1 MMRKRDEGYA
11 LAFVLVVVVVIC
23 LVAVSMMTVSLRNL
37 EAQTASVERM
47 KDKYEA
53 QGIVEQIVSS
63 IDLEFKCAKLAVAHP
78 VESSLEYHFRELN
91 SAVKDVEVNVAN
103 ATEGNSFTA
112 KLVISALSNDGSVQV
127 NAVIAI
133 VANVTDGTNEY
144 IVSNPNVTYISHEV
158 VSNGGGA

>member
-63 IDLEFKCAKLAVAHP
+63 IDSEFKCAKLAAEHP
-78 VESSLEYHFRELN
+78 VESSLEDHFSELN

-158 VSNGGGA
+158 VSTGGGA

>member
-1 MMRKRDEGYA
+1 MKKRDEGYA

-63 IDLEFKCAKLAVAHP
+63 IDSGFKCAKLAAEHP
-78 VESSLEYHFRELN
+78 VESSLEDHFSKLN
-91 SAVKDVEVNVAN
+91 SAVKTVKVDVAN
-103 ATEGNSFTA
+103 ASGGNSFTA
-112 KLVISALSNDGSVQV
+112 KMTINALSNDGSVQV

-133 VANVTDGTNEY
+133 VANVTEGTNEY